1 MIIIISLLTMLQL
14 FTRSY
19 SLRISSYRSSFI
31 TRLCSTEN
39 SEQQDNNNNYPSDND
54 LQLENMKKK
63 IRSDLMKWR
72 KIVADEAQKPLYA
85 VLQNRQI
92 DAITTILPRNDK
104 QLLDVPHI
112 GPKTVK
118 SYSNKILEII
128 NKHITASPN
137 ITIVPTEYIPIVK
150 AATTSTTT
158 SSGDLKQ
165 EGDHKDEEKTTKPKN
180 NKQKVDIRTLINYNI
195 EYKDLSEEQQIA
207 ARNVIDHETNV
218 FITGSAGTGK
228 VGRYWCFCII
238 CSFCSNVYQR
248 IALFYSVVCSYVYYT
263 VYIMYCICLI
273 CRVIFCGISY
283 KSSGS
288 STASLRYVC
297 TTDIYYISLLILLL
311 CIPL

>member
-1 MIIIISLLTMLQL
+1 MRRIYMISIILLLTMLQL
-14 FTRSY
+14 FTRCH

-39 SEQQDNNNNYPSDND
+39 SEQQYNNNNYPSDND

-92 DAITTILPRNDK
+92 NAITTILPRNDK

-150 AATTSTTT
+150 ATTPSTY
-158 SSGDLKQ
+158 SEDLKQ
-165 EGDHKDEEKTTKPKN
+165 EGEEKTTKTKN
-180 NKQKVDIRTLINYNI
+180 NKNKVDIRTLINYNI

-228 VGRYWCFCII
+228 V
-238 CSFCSNVYQR
+238 
-248 IALFYSVVCSYVYYT
+248 
-263 VYIMYCICLI
+263 
-273 CRVIFCGISY
+273 
-283 KSSGS
+283 
-288 STASLRYVC
+288 
-297 TTDIYYISLLILLL
+297 SLLMYTL
-311 CIPL
+311 